1 MNLGAMLQS
10 TGADRNSQEARDAHG
25 EADGR
30 AAGGLPGHNNIN
42 FQSEGFPDLQE
53 NFNGHL
59 MGGVEGQYHLNNTI
73 NGQMILSQNINN
85 SMGENVN
92 YINQF
97 YHPGL
102 INQGYDG
109 AEVFN
114 NEMALMQNN
123 MMNNYIP
130 DNVTDL
136 DLQNQLVD
144 SIQDEF
150 EDINQNDIDSNTQS
164 QRAASLNSKMKAEEQ
179 DLLMGSHRLSDIFN
193 RQRKLEIL
201 DQGGEQVQGLVIDHN
216 QRLIKV
222 PTSYVVQGGII

>member
-1 MNLGAMLQS
+1 
-10 TGADRNSQEARDAHG
+10 
-25 EADGR
+25 
-30 AAGGLPGHNNIN
+30 
-42 FQSEGFPDLQE
+42 
-53 NFNGHL
+53 

-73 NGQMILSQNINN
+73 NGQIILSQNINN

-102 INQGYDG
+102 VNQGYDG
-109 AEVFN
+109 AEVFH

-164 QRAASLNSKMKAEEQ
+164 QRAGSLNSKMKAEEQ
-179 DLLMGSHRLSDIFN
+179 DLLMGSLRLSDIFN

-201 DQGGEQVQGLVIDHN
+201 DQGGEQAQGPLIDHN

-222 PTSYVVQGGII
+222 PTTFVVQGGIIQLVQPLIYWLGYAMRTRDMLGLFKKIWSLLKLITQKCAARSRIKIDLIKIIFPHL